1 MKTFAALALLGAVT
15 VGGPCTDIDEY
26 PAAGYAVVTGALPPL
41 LGYEVNSDVRVSCG
55 LGDTS
60 EWSMSAD
67 AYRPGRYRA
76 ELEWPHGD
84 SELEMAGWTAVCH
97 VASPAA
103 RPPYAEA
110 TGTVVF
116 TPSRSG
122 RETTTIDLVLVGD

>member
-1 MKTFAALALLGAVT
+1 MKTTAFFALIALST
-15 VGGPCTDIDEY
+15 VGGPCTDIDDY

-55 LGDTS
+55 IDTPD
-60 EWSMSAD
+60 EWSTAAD
-67 AYRPGRYRA
+67 AYRPGRYRV

-84 SELEMAGWTAVCH
+84 EPGAGGWSAVCH
-97 VASPAA
+97 VAAPAG

-116 TPSRSG
+116 TPARSE
-122 RETTTIDLVLVGD
+122 RETTTLDLVVIAD